1 MFESVKRYKSVL
13 PVIGL
18 LLLMVLV
25 SACGP
30 KQTSIDANLSTYKI
44 DMAQTSA
51 PAGDITFK
59 VKNNATDMV
68 HEFVIFKTDLD
79 AAQLPVDSDGNVIE
93 DQLQKVDEVEL
104 EAGKSQDLKVNLAKG
119 HYAIVCNQ
127 PGHYKQGMYV
137 NFTAQ

>member
-18 LLLMVLV
+18 LLLMVLL

>member
-1 MFESVKRYKSVL
+1 MFESGKRGKYIL
-13 PVIGL
+13 PVAIL
-18 LLLMVLV
+18 FVLMMLI

-30 KQTSIDANLSTYKI
+30 KQTTIDANLSTYKM
-44 DMAQTSA
+44 DLSQTSA
-51 PAGDITFK
+51 PAGDVTFK

-79 AAQLPVDSDGNVIE
+79 ASQLPVDADGNVIE